1 METRVRLDVGGKV
14 FTTTVDTLRTL
25 PETRLG
31 RLVTETKL
39 NTEKELFFDRNP
51 KIMNSVLDLY
61 RTGELHLPENLCSAV
76 AARELEFWEIPTTL
90 IHECCWRN
98 FENHHSDAAIVR
110 EIDDFL
116 HDPYDK
122 VEAIE
127 KLSMW
132 NKIWFAMEHPSYSLA
147 AKIWTVIY
155 FMVVIMAVLWFS
167 LETVAIYREYTDKFL
182 QAAAEFN
189 VTVDEIYFSY
199 DKIGQYVV
207 TQPEAWLRH
216 PQRAMFAFF
225 VLEFLVKLVTC
236 PNKREFV
243 RHPRTWLEFLLL
255 VITSVTFVVEYHV
268 LMTKENFTSTETNS
282 LLFFYSLSMLRSFRI
297 IYLAKHFQT
306 MKVKLVVE
314 AAAKSLP
321 EGLKYLVEVFQALSV
336 CRKKELYRTGLV
348 IVILSAKSSVKE
360 LLLLVILVLT
370 FVVMFGSLAYVT
382 EFVTEDFTF
391 SSIPHGMWWAIV
403 TMTTVGYGDVSP
415 VGVYGQLVGAE
426 NPQFLNKDSRDVVAV
441 TNGCDKDEKPVDNIN
456 KPTNRVFLFYLI
468 LILLLFCFSFS
479 FILILLQS
487 KARLNVQSDT
497 TLASDVT
504 RQHTLPLDPRHI
516 TVEIDVGG
524 KLFKTKGDT
533 LCTFPQTRLGKVVD
547 DASQAG
553 LANVSVFFDRTPR
566 IFCSVL
572 DFYRTGELHL
582 PKRVCG
588 AVVERELKFWNI
600 PTEMIADCCWKDVRA
615 YRKDCRITHEIDH
628 FLSKVEESQD
638 EGSSGGLHRTR
649 DMLTISFSFFT
660 VEIIFRM
667 ITAPRFRTFM
677 RKCRNVFDL
686 FLVVH
691 NAVVILA
698 EETIAPDLNSTTLID
713 YLVAFYRMALLRVL
727 RVFYISRSFDGMR
740 VLLLSARAS
749 MREMMLLIVCVLSF
763 VIMFGSLAYVVE
775 LLAHS
780 FVFHGVPHAMW
791 WAIVTMTT
799 VGYGEVVPGS
809 VMGKIVGALCALVG
823 VLVLAL
829 PVAVIAESFSSY
841 FVNMAAH
848 KQMINRGNF
857 LAKHPEFRIIRRR
870 HALAT
875 REEKA
880 FRMGSQDLTVY

>member
-1 METRVRLDVGGKV
+1 
-14 FTTTVDTLRTL
+14 
-25 PETRLG
+25 
-31 RLVTETKL
+31 
-39 NTEKELFFDRNP
+39 
-51 KIMNSVLDLY
+51 
-61 RTGELHLPENLCSAV
+61 
-76 AARELEFWEIPTTL
+76 
-90 IHECCWRN
+90 
-98 FENHHSDAAIVR
+98 
-110 EIDDFL
+110 
-116 HDPYDK
+116 
-122 VEAIE
+122 
-127 KLSMW
+127 
-132 NKIWFAMEHPSYSLA
+132 
-147 AKIWTVIY
+147 
-155 FMVVIMAVLWFS
+155 
-167 LETVAIYREYTDKFL
+167 
-182 QAAAEFN
+182 
-189 VTVDEIYFSY
+189 
-199 DKIGQYVV
+199 
-207 TQPEAWLRH
+207 
-216 PQRAMFAFF
+216 
-225 VLEFLVKLVTC
+225 
-236 PNKREFV
+236 
-243 RHPRTWLEFLLL
+243 
-255 VITSVTFVVEYHV
+255 
-268 LMTKENFTSTETNS
+268 
-282 LLFFYSLSMLRSFRI
+282 
-297 IYLAKHFQT
+297 
-306 MKVKLVVE
+306 
-314 AAAKSLP
+314 
-321 EGLKYLVEVFQALSV
+321 
-336 CRKKELYRTGLV
+336 

-415 VGVYGQLVGAE
+415 VGVYGQLVGAVCTLTGVIVLALPIAVIASKFSTYHDNLNPRQQLRARLAFLQE

-456 KPTNRVFLFYLI
+456 KPTNRVVGKSERDRVPTAKAWDSNSRPVTEQSGDQRAEKESRNHLNDKAKDAGKPHVQNKNNSDVPSGVQPSTLGRNRARVKTNELTSSMSLHVLKKHEFLEPW
-468 LILLLFCFSFS
+468 SPGKAKNRAG
-479 FILILLQS
+479 LQGIQVCLS
-487 KARLNVQSDT
+487 GDSVTIHSISQSHDSRYSQRSSALAVDT

-649 DMLTISFSFFT
+649 FSLQVWTVMEHKSASTIGRAWTITYFSVVMLSALLYALETSFEFRECRDQYSYLGNNLTQLAVTQRYIATRPVKWLRDMLTISFSFFT

-780 FVFHGVPHAMW
+780 FVFHDVPHAMW

-875 REEKA
+875 RKEKA
-880 FRMGSQDLTVY
+880 FRMGSQGIEYVYKAPSFVNSPQSSSSLFGRREFRTSEDVSNIQHRASQVIPLLHEFDHTGEIASSAHSIGTIDGRTRERTDSGHLFLSPVRLANKSTSK